1 MRPMRRLWPVL
12 TALLG
17 LTLLAAPPVSAA
29 VAASIENRVSG
40 SPSGS
45 NNLVGIEPR
54 LSEEAVGKKVTLA
67 YELASDAAV
76 AARGT
81 ARNSRM
87 CKLRFATGHGI
98 LGRIYRRR
106 YHGEGLFYRSWRGRW
121 NDRDGRC
128 HYRWNVSRDRSP
140 RSNLSGGE
148 AAVIGTAAAVSD
160 IAGGA
165 IVGATLGAAAGVVVV
180 AVGGAG
186 YGFGT
191 MIYPWVD
198 RNLIG
203 PLYGF

>member
-1 MRPMRRLWPVL
+1 MESSAGSTGGGT
-12 TALLG
+12 TARDFFTVAG
-17 LTLLAAPPVSAA
+17 VVVGTTGTAGAITGGTLAAIEAPAAISLAVSA
-29 VAASIENRVSG
+29 
-40 SPSGS
+40 
-45 NNLVGIEPR
+45 
-54 LSEEAVGKKVTLA
+54 
-67 YELASDAAV
+67 
-76 AARGT
+76 
-81 ARNSRM
+81 
-87 CKLRFATGHGI
+87 
-98 LGRIYRRR
+98 
-106 YHGEGLFYRSWRGRW
+106 
-121 NDRDGRC
+121 
-128 HYRWNVSRDRSP
+128 
-140 RSNLSGGE
+140 GGD